1 MAPTSKSLTALKKSK
16 EAVSIIKEKLIPVL
30 QRLSDDSFGEETGR
44 AQASVALSLGMMR
57 YMAARVRGLDQGR
70 RSDDPLRKDLNN
82 MKRVLAKITK
92 QPKRKRTP
100 TTTTTKQEHN
110 SNQIKK
116 DIVMTTR
123 EGETD
128 SSGQDSTK
136 NSISVQEGK
145 LESKLR
151 INDDRKGTNK
161 ESRISNDKQDTDN
174 GNGRNDKNCNKAV
187 PVRKSKKKRK
197 K

>member
-123 EGETD
+123 EGQTD
-128 SSGQDSTK
+128 SSGH
-136 NSISVQEGK
+136 SISVQEGK

-161 ESRISNDKQDTDN
+161 ESIISNDKQDTDN

>member
-1 MAPTSKSLTALKKSK
+1 MGTSKSLTALKNSK

-123 EGETD
+123 EGQTD
-128 SSGQDSTK
+128 SSGH
-136 NSISVQEGK
+136 SISVQEGK

-161 ESRISNDKQDTDN
+161 ESIILNDKQDTDN

>member
-123 EGETD
+123 EGQTD
-128 SSGQDSTK
+128 SSGH
-136 NSISVQEGK
+136 SISVQEGK

-161 ESRISNDKQDTDN
+161 ESIISNDKQDTDN
-174 GNGRNDKNCNKAV
+174 GNGRNDKNCTKAV

>member
-30 QRLSDDSFGEETGR
+30 ERLSDDSFGEETGR

-100 TTTTTKQEHN
+100 TTTTTTTTTKQEHN

-123 EGETD
+123 EGQTD
-128 SSGQDSTK
+128 SSGH
-136 NSISVQEGK
+136 SISVQEGK

-161 ESRISNDKQDTDN
+161 ESIISNDKQDTDN